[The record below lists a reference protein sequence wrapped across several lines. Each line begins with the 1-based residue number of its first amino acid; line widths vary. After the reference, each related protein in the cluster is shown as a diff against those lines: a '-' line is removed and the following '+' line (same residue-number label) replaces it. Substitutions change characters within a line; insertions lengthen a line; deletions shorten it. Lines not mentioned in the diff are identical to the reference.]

1 MSKIIAKRHTGSDY
15 KQYLRLEDADFI
27 WDRDI
32 GMADHWGDDFI
43 TALLTVLSLMYGE
56 GHIITVHS
64 VPEPKFKVG
73 CGNARLKDGVIV
85 NILKVIPDGNEFCYK
100 IEVPFA
106 VSEQYLREIT

>member
-1 MSKIIAKRHTGSDY
+1 MSKIIGKWYTGSDH
-15 KQYLRLEDADFI
+15 KEYLRLEDADFI

-43 TALLTVLSLMYGE
+43 TALLAVLSLMYGE

-73 CGNARLKDGVIV
+73 HGKAKFENGIHVDIIRVEKGHRSNFYAVA
-85 NILKVIPDGNEFCYK
+85 IPFLIDECYLHP
-100 IEVPFA
+100 V
-106 VSEQYLREIT
+106 